1 MPAPA
6 KKIVR
11 MLDAGQRLEVRCAAA
26 LVLGELGGRDAEVNR
41 ALLEALDD
49 ESATLRLRAIEAAGK
64 LRVESAL
71 PKLIERIKHGGEE
84 AEQAARSA
92 ARLGARG
99 IKALQEMLHKVV
111 PGVRRYIAAALTG
124 GDAGPPD
131 VSVLLDRDQ
140 GIVEAATTS
149 LLQQVPSLKPQQR
162 RALTDE
168 LLQLVGKKKKKIAL
182 LPVNEVAVVRVL
194 SALDDP
200 RAASLFWERT
210 GPPHPGPVRAVALQA
225 VGKWVESPSKEQW
238 KRLFSCAGETDFRLV
253 APSLM
258 ILHQQPVQKKMLRDW
273 LALFRAPDVAARK
286 LALEKT
292 AGFDTA
298 DAANALLEQISHADR
313 ELREGALARLA
324 GLEHG
329 RKALTKALLKEESVD
344 RTWMLA
350 RAQAPFAK
358 EYPAKWRDE
367 VFTHVCK
374 YLEAND
380 RRADPLLFLLR
391 EAEPAELRERLEERG
406 IAWRKK
412 KEYAKA
418 LQYLKLLA
426 RDPACGFAARLELA
440 TCGLKLSSHEL
451 ALEARNNDPCLH
463 QFAILCQQDGEE
475 LLKQIE
481 KMKWLDPEDL
491 YYLGFHF
498 AESGGKLQ
506 EFGAGVLHL
515 LIKRAPKTKLAQ
527 AAKSKLRTAG
537 VA

>member
-1 MPAPA
+1 MSSPT
-6 KKIVR
+6 KKLVR
-11 MLDAGQRLEVRCAAA
+11 MLDADQPLDVRCAAA

-41 ALLEALDD
+41 ALLACLDD
-49 ESATLRLRAIEAAGK
+49 ENPALRVRAIEAAGK
-64 LRVESAL
+64 LHAEIAL
-71 PKLIERIKHGGEE
+71 PKLLERIKHGGEE
-84 AEQAARSA
+84 AELAAKSA
-92 ARLGARG
+92 ARLGAKG
-99 IKALQEMLHKVV
+99 TKALQEMLHKVV

-124 GDAGPPD
+124 GSGSVD

-140 GIVEAATTS
+140 GIVEAAATS
-149 LLQQVPSLKPQQR
+149 LLQQVPSLTPKQR
-162 RALTDE
+162 GHLTGD
-168 LLQLVGKKKKKIAL
+168 LLELVGKKKKKAPL

-194 SALDDP
+194 AALDDE
-200 RAASLFWERT
+200 RAAPVFWERT
-210 GPPHPGPVRAVALQA
+210 LPPHPGPVRAAALQA
-225 VGKWVESPSKEQW
+225 LGKWVEEPGKEEW
-238 KRLFSCAGETDFRLV
+238 KRLFTCAGESDFRLV
-253 APSLM
+253 APALM
-258 ILHQQPVQKKMLRDW
+258 ILQRLPVQKKMLDNW
-273 LALFRAPDVAARK
+273 VALFRAPDVSARK

-292 AGFDTA
+292 AGFDSA
-298 DAANALLEQISHADR
+298 ELAESLLEQISHVDR
-313 ELREGALARLA
+313 ELREGSLARLA
-324 GLEHG
+324 NLEHG

-358 EYPAKWRDE
+358 QYPVKWREE
-367 VFTHVCK
+367 VFAQVCK

-391 EAEPAELRERLEERG
+391 EAEPAELRDHLEERA

-426 RDPACGFAARLELA
+426 RDPACGFATRLELA

-463 QFAILCQQDGEE
+463 QFTILCQQDEEE

-498 AESGGKLQ
+498 AESGGKPQ
-506 EFGAGVLHL
+506 EFGAGVLRL
-515 LIKRAPKTKLAQ
+515 LIKRSPKTKLAQ

-537 VA
+537 VG